1 MGRPMPTEQ
10 TDGTDGRTPDRYI
23 TLSARRGQRGARIVG
38 ASYILF
44 IVFVLFFFSTV
55 FGE

>member
-44 IVFVLFFFSTV
+44 IVFVLIFFSTV